1 MKKFLGLLGILLIFS
16 CTDQIGAKPEP
27 SDLIEKE
34 KFVQIIK
41 DLSLVESHVQLK
53 YGHVSRFQ
61 ETMIMS
67 GKTIFKK
74 YKVTPKQFEMS
85 MDYYASHQSQ
95 MQEIYAEVLEL
106 LNQESVKFGGSAGSV
121 IQDTTKPMVMRM
133 IN

>member
-1 MKKFLGLLGILLIFS
+1 MKIILGLLGILLMFS

-41 DLSLVESHVQLK
+41 ELSLVESHVQLK

-67 GKTIFKK
+67 GKAIFKK
-74 YKVTPKQFEMS
+74 YKVTPNQFEVS
-85 MDYYASHQSQ
+85 MDYYASHQAQ
-95 MQEIYAEVLEL
+95 MKEIYAEVLEL
-106 LNQESVKFGGSAGSV
+106 LNQESGKLGVSAGAV
-121 IQDTTKPMVMRM
+121 LQDTSRPVMLQVR
-133 IN
+133 

>member
-1 MKKFLGLLGILLIFS
+1 MKKILGLFGILLMFS

-41 DLSLVESHVQLK
+41 ELSLVESHVQLK

-67 GKTIFKK
+67 GKAIFKR

-85 MDYYASHQSQ
+85 MDYYASHQTQ

-106 LNQESVKFGGSAGSV
+106 LNQESGKLGGSAGAV
-121 IQDTTKPMVMRM
+121 LQDTARPVMLQVR
-133 IN
+133 

>member
-1 MKKFLGLLGILLIFS
+1 MKIILGLLGILLMFS

-27 SDLIEKE
+27 SNLIEKE

-41 DLSLVESHVQLK
+41 ELSLVESHVQLK

-61 ETMIMS
+61 ETMIMT
-67 GKTIFKK
+67 GKAIFKE

-85 MDYYASHQSQ
+85 MDYYASHQTQ

-106 LNQESVKFGGSAGSV
+106 LNQESGKLGGSTGAV
-121 IQDTTKPMVMRM
+121 LQDTARPVMLQVR
-133 IN
+133 

>member
-1 MKKFLGLLGILLIFS
+1 MMFS
-16 CTDQIGAKPEP
+16 CTDQIGAKTEP
-27 SDLIEKE
+27 SDLIDKE

-41 DLSLVESHVQLK
+41 ELSLVESHVQLK

-67 GKTIFKK
+67 GRAIFKK

-85 MDYYASHQSQ
+85 MDYYASHQAQ

-106 LNQESVKFGGSAGSV
+106 LNQESGKIGGSADAV
-121 IQDTTKPMVMRM
+121 IQDTARPVMLQVR
-133 IN
+133 

>member
-1 MKKFLGLLGILLIFS
+1 MFS

-41 DLSLVESHVQLK
+41 ELSLVESHVQLK

-67 GKTIFKK
+67 GKAIFKR

-85 MDYYASHQSQ
+85 MDYYASHQTQ

-106 LNQESVKFGGSAGSV
+106 LNQESGKLGGSAGAV
-121 IQDTTKPMVMRM
+121 LQDTARPVMLQVR
-133 IN
+133 